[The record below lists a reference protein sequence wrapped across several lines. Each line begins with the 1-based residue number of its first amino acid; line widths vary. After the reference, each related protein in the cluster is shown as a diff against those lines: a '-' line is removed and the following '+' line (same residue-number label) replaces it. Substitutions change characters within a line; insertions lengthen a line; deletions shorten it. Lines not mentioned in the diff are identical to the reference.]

1 MTRKKRSLRRKITSL
16 LLAMTLTALCFT
28 GGASICGLCSM
39 RSASEK
45 SNRELGNTAA
55 EDAEEALK
63 EMAGE
68 QLLLLAEEKA
78 AYIEEKFYTVISC
91 VNGIAQA
98 AEDIYQNPEKYPD
111 REVPLPEKN
120 SYELA
125 PQLLWSSS
133 LMNTV
138 EGNEDEMEPGLSPDE
153 EQQEE
158 ILRLGNI
165 QDLLVQYNRNNDMI
179 SSTYLATESGWMIQA
194 DYIPG
199 RKYAGYK
206 YTGYKYA
213 DDMELPA
220 PFEARERQWYQQ
232 ACQVKRGEAVYS
244 DVLVDF
250 HEGRDCIVC
259 SRAVYDEDR
268 IVAVAGVGSYLD
280 TIKETVW
287 NTAVGESGYAFLINQ
302 AGQVM
307 ISGAQEGE
315 TAVHTGNNL
324 DLRKSENQELAAVAQ
339 AMLCGEKGLAE
350 LTLEGRR
357 VYLAYAPLSEP
368 GWALATVMDV
378 NEALAPAMQSQQE
391 ILDLTEEVARQQSAT
406 IYKMICF
413 YFIII
418 VLAAVPISIIGI
430 LFAGK
435 MTGPIRSLT
444 REASRIGRGN
454 LDTRIQLMT
463 GDEVEEL
470 GIAFNRMTSR
480 LKKYIQSLSAA
491 TAEQERIQT
500 ELDLASRIQ
509 SDMLPNAGELFAER
523 TEFAVCAR
531 MMPAKEVGGDFYDF
545 FLIDNDR
552 LAFLIADVSGK
563 GVPASL
569 FMVVAKTLLQSRIME
584 GGALET
590 AVADVNERLC
600 SGNENGMFVTAW
612 IGVLTLSTGMLQY
625 VNAGHNPPLIGN
637 RQQGYSYITETEGFV
652 LAGMEGVTYVRQ
664 ERRLEPGDILFLYTD
679 GVTETNDEGRKL
691 YGEERLLRLLNDR
704 RENEPEKP
712 EKLAEA
718 VMEDTRRF
726 QGSARQFDDITI
738 LVVSY
743 LKYTEG
749 LKGSR
754 EAISVPEECNMQEKN
769 NMPREISV
777 PAQIEYRQEVQNFV
791 EEILE
796 RNAVLKEDIYCLL
809 TAFDELFSNI
819 CYYGSAE
826 EIKIEC
832 HVTGEEVVLFF
843 EDDGIPFHPWEK
855 EMPDTEAVL
864 EDRKEGGLG
873 IYMVRELMDEVT
885 YQYDDGK
892 NKNKLKRKIK

>member
-1 MTRKKRSLRRKITSL
+1 MKRKKRSLRRKITSL

-28 GGASICGLCSM
+28 GGASIYGLCSM

-45 SNRELGNTAA
+45 SNRELGHTAA

-78 AYIEEKFYTVISC
+78 TYIEEKFHTVISC

-98 AEDIYQNPEKYPD
+98 AEDIYQDPEKYPD
-111 REVPLPEKN
+111 REVPLPKKN

-138 EGNEDEMEPGLSPDE
+138 EGNEDETEPGTGLSPDE

-213 DDMELPA
+213 DDMELPD

-244 DVLVDF
+244 DVLADF

-259 SRAVYDEDR
+259 SRAVYDGDR

-324 DLRKSENQELAAVAQ
+324 DLRKSENQELAAAAQ
-339 AMLCGEKGLAE
+339 AMLCGEKGLTE

-357 VYLAYAPLSEP
+357 VYLAYAPLAEP

-413 YFIII
+413 YFVII
-418 VLAAVPISIIGI
+418 VLAAVLISIIGI

-509 SDMLPNAGELFAER
+509 ADMLPNANELFAER

-531 MMPAKEVGGDFYDF
+531 MTPAKEVGGDFYDF

-600 SGNENGMFVTAW
+600 AGNENGMFVTAW
-612 IGVLTLSTGMLQY
+612 IGVLTLSTGTLQY

-652 LAGMEGVTYVRQ
+652 LAGMEGMTYVRQ
-664 ERRLEPGDILFLYTD
+664 ERRLKPGDILFLYTD
-679 GVTETNDEGRKL
+679 GVTETNDEDRKL

-726 QGSARQFDDITI
+726 QGSARQFDDITL

-743 LKYTEG
+743 LKCMEGVTEA
-749 LKGSR
+749 
-754 EAISVPEECNMQEKN
+754 EA
-769 NMPREISV
+769 ISV
-777 PAQIEYRQEVQNFV
+777 PAQIEYRQEAQNFV

-796 RNAVLKEDIYCLL
+796 RNAVLKEDIYRLL

-819 CYYGSAE
+819 CHYGSAE
-826 EIKIEC
+826 EVKIEC
-832 HVTGEEVVLFF
+832 HVTGEEIVLSF

-855 EMPDTEAVL
+855 ETPDTEAVP

-892 NKNKLKRKIK
+892 NKNKLKRKRK